1 MKLTTGMGKISELVV
16 FETGGIKK
24 MSVQTP
30 IQLVGKHV
38 YICDPHRKKI
48 PVEGKRYPINS
59 KARRSSIQS
68 AFCSLL

>member
-48 PVEGKRYPINS
+48 PVEGETPH
-59 KARRSSIQS
+59 
-68 AFCSLL
+68 